1 MHKPRLANNKR
12 LRKGEYKR
20 PNNTFEY
27 KYAIGGGKRRSVYA
41 KTLAELRELE
51 DAINKDLSD
60 GIIYTTE
67 TINDYYALWLET
79 KKNVKDSTFHSYMSY
94 YERYIKTSI
103 GKKRVKDVKFTD
115 IIAFYNSLSSERHLK
130 VSTVKKCDVV
140 LHQVL
145 QLAVRNN
152 LLRNNPCDGAIK
164 EMEKSPESAP
174 RTVNAL
180 TKKQQE
186 IFEKFLCE
194 DSRFLMWRFIF
205 RFMLWSG
212 CRVGE
217 ATAMRWQDVDFEK
230 GVITVDHALSVDD
243 KRNKC
248 VYSITTPKTKS
259 SIRKIPLLPQAREEL
274 LMLKNYQQEL
284 GISCVSV
291 IDGYTNFIFVNSSG
305 KVYQYKKLNNALYK
319 IADLLNGKYGLV
331 DDDAF
336 HLSTHVMRHTF
347 ATRMSDTYNIDRY
360 IISRILGHKSE
371 RITSDVYID
380 VDLAHMM
387 EAVSA
392 VK

>member
-12 LRKGEYKR
+12 LRKGEYIR
-20 PNNTFEY
+20 PNGTFEW
-27 KYAIGGGKRRSVYA
+27 KYNIDGNRQSVYA
-41 KTLAELRELE
+41 KTLKELRIKE
-51 DAINKDLSD
+51 DEIQKDISD
-60 GIIYTTE
+60 GIKYTNE
-67 TINDYYALWLET
+67 TINDYYILWLAS
-79 KKNVKDSTFHSYMSY
+79 KKNIKPSTLSSYTSY
-94 YERYIKTSI
+94 YERYIKHSI
-103 GKKRVKDVKFTD
+103 GKKRVKEVKFTD
-115 IIAFYNSLSSERHLK
+115 ILSFYNSLSSEKHLR
-130 VSTVKKCDVV
+130 VSTIEKCDVV
-140 LHQVL
+140 LHQIL

-152 LLRNNPCDGAIK
+152 LLRHNPADGAIR
-164 EMEKSPESAP
+164 EIEKTPDNAP
-174 RTVNAL
+174 KTVRAL
-180 TKKQQE
+180 TKEQQE
-186 IFEKFLCE
+186 VFERFLCE
-194 DSRFLMWRFIF
+194 DSCFYMWRFVF

-212 CRVGE
+212 LRVGE

-291 IDGYTNFIFVNSSG
+291 IDGYTNFIFVNNLG

-319 IADLLNGKYGLV
+319 IADTLNSKFELAG
-331 DDDAF
+331 DEAF

-347 ATRMSDTYNIDRY
+347 ATRMSDTYNIDRF
-360 IISRILGHKSE
+360 IISRMLGHKSE

-387 EAVSA
+387 NAVSA